1 MLNNMPLEEIKNI
14 IVPILKSYEVTKAGI
29 FGSVARGEDTD
40 DSDIDILVEIKSNY
54 SLLKFIELKIKLEE
68 LLGRKVDLVE
78 YDVIKPII
86 KNNILREEIALI

>member
-1 MLNNMPLEEIKNI
+1 MPLEEIKNI

-29 FGSVARGEDTD
+29 FGSLARGEETD

-68 LLGRKVDLVE
+68 VLSKKIDLVE
-78 YDVIKPII
+78 YDFVNPLIKE
-86 KNNILREEIALI
+86 NILREEIALI

>member
-1 MLNNMPLEEIKNI
+1 MPLEEIKNI

>member
-1 MLNNMPLEEIKNI
+1 MPLEEIKNI

-29 FGSVARGEDTD
+29 FGSLARGEETD

-68 LLGRKVDLVE
+68 VLGKKIDLVE
-78 YDVIKPII
+78 YDFVNPLIKE
-86 KNNILREEIALI
+86 NILKEEIALI

>member
-1 MLNNMPLEEIKNI
+1 MPLEEIKNI

-29 FGSVARGEDTD
+29 FGSVARGEDAD